1 MSNNASKTNVSS
13 TPCAAS
19 ASRRSRISS
28 MQPRSKLIMSLE
40 KTSVPNLIKD
50 KVVISDDW
58 TVLRLTEGETPE
70 GVAVPE
76 GKIIVP
82 LKVWQAQ
89 RAALQGRKELGVW
102 FASDERPEELKDD
115 LAPFQVI
122 AVDFPKFADGR
133 GYSIAYNLRA
143 RLGYTG
149 ELRAVGDVLRD
160 QLFYMQRVGFN
171 AFAVRADKN
180 IHDALKGLTDFSEKY
195 QTSWDEKN
203 PLFRRAKRETLATRD

>member
-1 MSNNASKTNVSS
+1 MPDIIKNKT
-13 TPCAAS
+13 
-19 ASRRSRISS
+19 
-28 MQPRSKLIMSLE
+28 
-40 KTSVPNLIKD
+40 
-50 KVVISDDW
+50 VVSDDW
-58 TVLRLTEGETPE
+58 SVLRLAEGDTVDT
-70 GVAVPE
+70 VAIPE
-76 GKIIVP
+76 GKVIVP

-89 RAALQGRKELGVW
+89 REALKARAELGVW
-102 FASDERPEELKDD
+102 FASDERPEELKGE
-115 LAPFQVI
+115 LGHFKVI

-160 QLFYMQRVGFN
+160 QLFYMQRVGFD

-180 IHDALKGLTDFSEKY
+180 IHDAVKGLTDFSEAY

-203 PLFRRAKRETLATRD
+203 PLFRRVKRETVQTAD